1 MSKKKRGILFCILL
15 SLALHIVS
23 AASLYI
29 FSLEHPIYDLVD
41 NLYLAEGKSLPLG
54 SRPWTETDVEHLLS
68 WIDVETEEGIK
79 LKQHIESYIKTSD
92 KDFSWKFG
100 AAFTP
105 SLYVHSNPTDFA
117 TADDSFYDIDI
128 LNRTIGDI
136 SFEMEYKEYI
146 AAFLDF
152 SLGFSFA
159 DVTNGVENNTG
170 DVRYNKYIGTNIP
183 FVSDG
188 SVSLNFPDRTYLAL
202 GFDAF
207 RFVVARDKVS
217 WGNGVMGN
225 MMLGN
230 TLPYHDY
237 ISLTFTGSRNFSY
250 QMLVSFFSHSINQ
263 LQNID
268 DSNMNLPSMDRYP
281 LKGLRFF
288 LGHRFEFSFFE
299 GKLTLALNE
308 SIMYQ
313 SKEGYLDPRV
323 LNPLMFLHNLYIA
336 GNSNSLASFEIEYA
350 PINNL
355 SIYLQG
361 AIDDLAVGEAKP
373 GEKGASADGWGIM
386 GGLRFNL
393 PQKSGNYF
401 YGNFELVYTSP
412 FIYHRALDGESWDL
426 YYVSSNRYMSG
437 GVKFITKYLSF
448 PFGSDAIAGLLR
460 FGYNDIDLFKAE
472 ANIFFMTHG
481 IIDKFSKTD
490 YFSESSGKPQNTPS
504 TENPFDN
511 TEKGVPAYTLAIGGE
526 GSINA
531 TSYLTIDA
539 GAYFITVWNKDN
551 VARKTAF
558 DFQLSMGL
566 SIYY

>member
-1 MSKKKRGILFCILL
+1 MKRLTSFLIITLL
-15 SLALHIVS
+15 INCMVHASSLS
-23 AASLYI
+23 M
-29 FSLEHPIYDLVD
+29 FSLDHPVYTLVD
-41 NLYLAEGKSLPLG
+41 NLYLAEGKSVPLG

-68 WIDVETEEGIK
+68 WLDIKTEEGAK
-79 LKQHIESYIKTSD
+79 LKKCIEDYIKTSD
-92 KDFSWKFG
+92 KDFIWKFG
-100 AAFTP
+100 ADFTP
-105 SLYVHSNPTDFA
+105 TMYVHSNPEAFS
-117 TADDSFYDIDI
+117 TADDSFYDNDI
-128 LNRTIGDI
+128 LNRDVIGL
-136 SFEMEYKEYI
+136 SFGMEYRNII
-146 AAFLDF
+146 AAYMEF
-152 SLGFSFA
+152 SWGLGFSDA
-159 DVTNGVENNTG
+159 TDGVSEN
-170 DVRYNKYIGTNIP
+170 VSEYRYNKVFSTNIP
-183 FVSDG
+183 FISDG
-188 SVSLNFPDRTYLAL
+188 MVSLNFPNRTYLAF

-207 RFVVARDKVS
+207 RFVVARDQVS

-225 MMLGN
+225 MILGN

-250 QMLVSFFSHSINQ
+250 QMLVSFFSHSANQ
-263 LQNID
+263 SQNMD
-268 DSNMNLPSMDRYP
+268 DSGIYLPSWDRYP

-313 SKEGYLDPRV
+313 SKESYLDPRV
-323 LNPLMFLHNLYIA
+323 INPLILLHNLYIA
-336 GNSNSLASFEIEYA
+336 GNSNSLASLEIEYA

-355 SIYLQG
+355 SLYIQF
-361 AIDDLAVGEAKP
+361 AVDDLAVAGEPKP
-373 GEKGASADGWGIM
+373 GNNGASSDGWGIM

-437 GVKFITKYLSF
+437 GVKFITRYLSF

-511 TEKGVPAYTLAIGGE
+511 TEEGVPEYTLAIGGE

-539 GAYFITVWNKDN
+539 GAYFITVWNKYN